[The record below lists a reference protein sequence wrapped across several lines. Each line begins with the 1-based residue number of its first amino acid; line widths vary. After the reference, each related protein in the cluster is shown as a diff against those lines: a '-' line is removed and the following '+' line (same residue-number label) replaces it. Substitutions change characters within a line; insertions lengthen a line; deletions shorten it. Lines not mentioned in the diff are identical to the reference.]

1 MTASGDTIRAFIA
14 TAISPMARE
23 ALEDTIG
30 RLRQE
35 IPGGVTWVRPEG
47 IHLTLKFLGNVRR
60 DESERLMSVVGE
72 LAAGHGPFTLGL
84 SGLGMFPNGRRP
96 RVLWAGLTG
105 DLGALASLQQ
115 TVEDA
120 AARIGLPPEA
130 RPFSPHLTL
139 GRVRRDV
146 SEAAL
151 GRISAAVSV
160 AATPD
165 VLPWPVDSV
174 QLMRSV
180 LHPSGAE
187 YTVLTSVPLGRPES
201 L

>member
-1 MTASGDTIRAFIA
+1 MTASGDIIRAFIA

-120 AARIGLPPEA
+120 AARIGWSPEA

-165 VLPWPVDSV
+165 VLPWSVDSV

-187 YTVLTSVPLGRPES
+187 YTVLTSVPLGRPETS
-201 L
+201 

>member
-1 MTASGDTIRAFIA
+1 MTASGDIIRAFIA

-105 DLGALASLQQ
+105 DWGPWHPCNRRWRMPLPASDCLPK
-115 TVEDA
+115 
-120 AARIGLPPEA
+120 RGL
-130 RPFSPHLTL
+130 
-139 GRVRRDV
+139 
-146 SEAAL
+146 
-151 GRISAAVSV
+151 
-160 AATPD
+160 
-165 VLPWPVDSV
+165 
-174 QLMRSV
+174 SV
-180 LHPSGAE
+180 LI
-187 YTVLTSVPLGRPES
+187 
-201 L
+201 